1 MRRESYLS
9 QPQPVEVYDVK
20 AGTDVILR
28 KNIEQIEKEDIQD
41 GKVAMY
47 TCWECDETQ
56 YRHRGNISL
65 NKVAEKFD
73 YFWNLAD
80 GMTDQEATDEVA
92 IIAGEPT
99 LLERLET
106 LEGAFM
112 ELVEVIVNG

>member
-9 QPQPVEVYDVK
+9 QPQAVEVYMVK
-20 AGTDVILR
+20 TGTDIILR

-41 GKVAMY
+41 EKTVTHTY
-47 TCWECDETQ
+47 WECDEAQ
-56 YRHRGNISL
+56 YRHVGNLSL
-65 NKVAEKFD
+65 DDVTEKFD
-73 YFWNLAD
+73 YYWNLAD

>member
-9 QPQPVEVYDVK
+9 QPQPVEVYAVK
-20 AGTDVILR
+20 AGTDIILR
-28 KNIEQIEKEDIQD
+28 KNIEQVEKEDIQD
-41 GKVAMY
+41 EKTVTH

-65 NKVAEKFD
+65 NEVAEKFD

-80 GMTDQEATDEVA
+80 GMIDQEATDEVA